1 MGQRLTLMDDGS
13 LRCYRTQIIVTRM
26 GDGSVRATHPLSD
39 TPLAINARGFAWDC
53 YKAAVTRLAE
63 LVAAGAS
70 AGSAATTNAGEASDA
85 R

>member
-39 TPLAINARGFAWDC
+39 TPLAINAQGFAWDC
-53 YKAAVTRLAE
+53 YKAAVARLAE
-63 LVAAGAS
+63 LVAGAS
-70 AGSAATTNAGEASDA
+70 AATANADCAV